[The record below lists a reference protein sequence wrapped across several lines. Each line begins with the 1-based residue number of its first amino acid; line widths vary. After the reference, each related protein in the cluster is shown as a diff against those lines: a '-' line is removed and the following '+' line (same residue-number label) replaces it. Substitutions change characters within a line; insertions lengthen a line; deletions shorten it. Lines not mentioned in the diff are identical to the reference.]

1 MGLRVRDRH
10 TPVCETPKTARASR
24 FGDACRPCADGC
36 LCAVTRSAADDC
48 YGRRMLHH
56 VVTFKL
62 KPDAPADQ
70 VERIGE
76 AVNAL
81 AAQLPEV
88 RSMAVGRDLALRDGN
103 ASFALAAQFDDVEG
117 FKVYADH
124 PEHVRIIT
132 ELIGPFIESRSPVQ
146 FTA

>member
-1 MGLRVRDRH
+1 MGRRVRDRDALLR
-10 TPVCETPKTARASR
+10 ELLETARASGFR
-24 FGDACRPCADGC
+24 ASGPARANGC
-36 LCAVTRSAADDC
+36 LCAVTRAARDGC

-56 VVTFKL
+56 VVTFTL

-70 VERIGE
+70 VERIAE

-81 AAQLPEV
+81 AATLPEV
-88 RSMAVGRDLALRDGN
+88 KSMAVGRDLALREGN

-124 PEHVRIIT
+124 PEHIRVIT
-132 ELIGPFIESRSPVQ
+132 ELIGPFIESRSPAQ
-146 FTA
+146 FIA

>member
-1 MGLRVRDRH
+1 M
-10 TPVCETPKTARASR
+10 PQSR
-24 FGDACRPCADGC
+24 RNG
-36 LCAVTRSAADDC
+36 C

-70 VERIGE
+70 VDQI
-76 AVNAL
+76 AAAITAL
-81 AAQLPEV
+81 TSTLPEV
-88 RSMAVGRDLALRDGN
+88 RSAAVGADLGLREGN
-103 ASFALAAQFDDVEG
+103 ASFAIAMQFDDVDG

-124 PEHVRIIT
+124 PEHIRIIT
-132 ELIGPFIESRSPVQ
+132 ELIGPWITERSPAQ

>member
-1 MGLRVRDRH
+1 MAPRVRDRRALLREA
-10 TPVCETPKTARASR
+10 PETARASR
-24 FGDACRPCADGC
+24 FGEARRARADGC
-36 LCAVTRSAADDC
+36 LCAVTPSSGGDC
-48 YGRRMLHH
+48 YRRRMLHH
-56 VVTFKL
+56 VVTFQL

-88 RSMAVGRDLALRDGN
+88 RSMAIGRDLALRDGN
-103 ASFALAAQFDDVEG
+103 ASFAIAAQFDDVEG
-117 FKVYADH
+117 FKAYADH
-124 PEHVRIIT
+124 PEHVRIIK

>member
-1 MGLRVRDRH
+1 
-10 TPVCETPKTARASR
+10 
-24 FGDACRPCADGC
+24 
-36 LCAVTRSAADDC
+36 VTHRSGDDC

-56 VVTFKL
+56 VVTFQL
-62 KPDAPADQ
+62 KADAPADQ
-70 VERIGE
+70 VERIAE

-88 RSMAVGRDLALRDGN
+88 RAMAVGRDLALRDGN
-103 ASFALAAQFDDVEG
+103 ASFALTAQFDDVAG
-117 FKVYADH
+117 FKAYADH

>member
-1 MGLRVRDRH
+1 MGPRVRDRR
-10 TPVCETPKTARASR
+10 TLGRETPKTARASR
-24 FGDACRPCADGC
+24 FGEDRRACADGC
-36 LCAVTRSAADDC
+36 LCAVTRHAPGGC

-81 AAQLPEV
+81 ASQLPEV

-103 ASFALAAQFDDVEG
+103 ASFGIAAQFDDVEG
-117 FKVYADH
+117 FKAYADH
-124 PEHVRIIT
+124 PEHVRIVT
-132 ELIGPFIESRSPVQ
+132 EMIGPFIESRSPVQ

>member
-1 MGLRVRDRH
+1 VR
-10 TPVCETPKTARASR
+10 
-24 FGDACRPCADGC
+24 
-36 LCAVTRSAADDC
+36 VTRAARDGC

-56 VVTFKL
+56 VVTFTL

-70 VERIGE
+70 VERIAE

-81 AAQLPEV
+81 AATLPEV
-88 RSMAVGRDLALRDGN
+88 KSMAVGRDLALRDGN

-124 PEHVRIIT
+124 PEHIRVIK
-132 ELIGPFIESRSPVQ
+132 ELIGPFIESRSPAQ
-146 FTA
+146 FNA